1 MSVQSLGQQR
11 AKDAWNVVENLVK
24 TKKIGAEA
32 DHGKK
37 LPMRIKAAGLAQA
50 LAFLRAKK
58 YAPELR
64 RELSRWV
71 MGQLKQP
78 SPNEDSLL
86 EFVIKDNSSTLRR
99 ATAETLAWL
108 EWFNRFADPHRK
120 AGD

>member
-1 MSVQSLGQQR
+1 MSVQTLGQQR
-11 AKDAWNVVENLVK
+11 AKDAWDVVETLVR
-24 TKKIGAEA
+24 TRKIGAEA

-37 LPMRIKAAGLAQA
+37 LPMRIKAAGLTQA

-64 RELSRWV
+64 KELSRWV
-71 MGQLKQP
+71 MGQLSQP
-78 SPNEDSLL
+78 SKNEDSLL
-86 EFVIKDNSSTLRR
+86 EFVINDNSSTLRR

-120 AGD
+120 SGD